1 MHINFLV
8 CAFVGKL
15 NVVMSLVD
23 RKIMDMTGVFSV
35 KIINTVDGF
44 PLFLTSWIHNLYR
57 YCCDRY
63 DVLIVLFYTFLSFS
77 HLKSL
82 FYFVWLSLPFFGPF
96 LYLFFL
102 FFKYHTNKCTYI
114 VFSKLKFTLKHLK
127 LSYMFRSYVHPQ
139 GEYFVPC

>member
-44 PLFLTSWIHNLYR
+44 PLFLTS
-57 YCCDRY
+57 
-63 DVLIVLFYTFLSFS
+63 
-77 HLKSL
+77 
-82 FYFVWLSLPFFGPF
+82 
-96 LYLFFL
+96 
-102 FFKYHTNKCTYI
+102 
-114 VFSKLKFTLKHLK
+114 
-127 LSYMFRSYVHPQ
+127 
-139 GEYFVPC
+139 